1 MSSIRIQKIGI
12 TKLKADAVVN
22 AANSDLWEGGGV
34 CGYIFQDAGASEMTK
49 ASSLLCVG
57 EMLKKVKFK
66 VSIRT

>member
-1 MSSIRIQKIGI
+1 MSSIKIQKIGI

-34 CGYIFQDAGASEMTK
+34 FQDAGASEMTK
-49 ASSLLCVG
+49 ACSLLCVG

-66 VSIRT
+66 VSLRT